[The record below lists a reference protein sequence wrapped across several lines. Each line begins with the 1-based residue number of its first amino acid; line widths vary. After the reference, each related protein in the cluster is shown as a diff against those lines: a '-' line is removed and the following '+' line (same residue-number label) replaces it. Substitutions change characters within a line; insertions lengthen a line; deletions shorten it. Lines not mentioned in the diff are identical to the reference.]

1 MTDLALL
8 AHDSLAL
15 ARGAEHRSKM
25 ARFREMFEYVCAAID
40 AGVRHLAIRDLLA
53 KHGLD
58 LSVATLDVMISR
70 VRRERNLPLPRDARR
85 AAARPVAPRTSL
97 SEQQAPEPA
106 SAGDD
111 APATAAQ
118 RQAGPVQ
125 SIKALV
131 AAVARP
137 KVALPD
143 DWLTSET
150 LTHEQRRSLTP
161 EQRAARQQ
169 ARKELYFPNP
179 LRDPSPKPASA
190 AVDPDNPERPPA

>member
-85 AAARPVAPRTSL
+85 AAARPVAPPHVPFRTAGPGAGIGGRRRTRYRSAAASWAGPIHQGIGRGRSTAEGRASRRLADERDAYSRTAAL
-97 SEQQAPEPA
+97 SD
-106 SAGDD
+106 AG
-111 APATAAQ
+111 ATRGATAGTKGTVFPESA
-118 RQAGPVQ
+118 
-125 SIKALV
+125 
-131 AAVARP
+131 ARP
-137 KVALPD
+137 I
-143 DWLTSET
+143 S
-150 LTHEQRRSLTP
+150 
-161 EQRAARQQ
+161 
-169 ARKELYFPNP
+169 
-179 LRDPSPKPASA
+179 
-190 AVDPDNPERPPA
+190 